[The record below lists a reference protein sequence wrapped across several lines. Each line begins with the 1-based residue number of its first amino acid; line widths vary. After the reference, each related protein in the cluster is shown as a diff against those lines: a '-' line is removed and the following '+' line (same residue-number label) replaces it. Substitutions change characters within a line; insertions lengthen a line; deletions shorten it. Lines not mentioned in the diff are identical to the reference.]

1 MPHHTV
7 LDRMSKN
14 ELVKAIQTY
23 GCGKLRLIP
32 FEVMTKEQI
41 VEHLQNCDCPVIQ
54 KYLKQKVK

>member
-1 MPHHTV
+1 M
-7 LDRMSKN
+7 LDKMSKN
-14 ELVKAIQTY
+14 DLIKVIQDY

-54 KYLKQKVK
+54 KYMKQKLK